1 MHRLAD
7 LSPEINS
14 PTWRPWL
21 LLLVHKR
28 VVAKNVNCSA
38 INQMQWHN
46 NKKANR
52 FLQKYT
58 SVRWSRLPVQ
68 HSCSRLKT
76 KDLNIILY
84 SGKLGKNIFVKS
96 GSGLAIKCGLFCMW
110 FLHCPLNVQMEN
122 KLLPSSLEAAVHVV
136 LAIQILLRLYRDPWT
151 LDAHSFLWMQ
161 EIVDNC
167 QGTHNCWIGST
178 QPASPFVVSL

>member
-1 MHRLAD
+1 
-7 LSPEINS
+7 
-14 PTWRPWL
+14 
-21 LLLVHKR
+21 
-28 VVAKNVNCSA
+28 
-38 INQMQWHN
+38 MQWHN

-58 SVRWSRLPVQ
+58 SVRWSCLPVQ

-96 GSGLAIKCGLFCMW
+96 GSGLAITCGLFCMW
-110 FLHCPLNVQMEN
+110 FLHCPMNVQMEN
-122 KLLPSSLEAAVHVV
+122 KPLPSSLEVAVHVV
-136 LAIQILLRLYRDPWT
+136 LAIQIVLGPCRDPWT
-151 LDAHSFLWMQ
+151 LDAHSSLWMQ

-167 QGTHNCWIGST
+167 QGTHDCWIRSM
-178 QPASPFVVSL
+178 QPASPFVVSLWVLQLGDLGWSQGGGSVGEWVQISGTHV